1 MNLKACLN
9 LQLEIAGLL
18 FSSTEG
24 VLKVEFRPQ
33 LGNKVLEG
41 YQSSLWT
48 ITKKDNLELWTKYV
62 EGKRNF
68 NLDDLLEAM
77 NSEGVLKEAAS
88 KLWALDN
95 LTLESV

>member
-9 LQLEIAGLL
+9 LQLEITGLL
-18 FSSTEG
+18 FSSIEG

-33 LGNKVLEG
+33 QNGKVLEG
-41 YQSSLWT
+41 YASSLWT
-48 ITKKDNLELWTKYV
+48 ITKKDNPELLTKYV

-68 NLDDLLEAM
+68 NLDELLEAM